1 MDMVIIFIIMMTN
14 IVKVI
19 TYNVLIEMIFK
30 VARIDKQQKNHFYIF
45 AKKNGHITW
54 PCISRLYR

>member
-1 MDMVIIFIIMMTN
+1 MDMVIIFINMMTN

-19 TYNVLIEMIFK
+19 TDNVLIKMIFK

-45 AKKNGHITW
+45 AKKNGHIT
-54 PCISRLYR
+54 